1 MRLAALRFDHFWRTD
16 PSGNRRCITFASMT
30 RLTSPN
36 KSKALSPLRLI
47 AVALVAAVTLVGLPH
62 FAAAANPA
70 LVKLTVHYQRADSEY
85 TGWNL
90 WLWKNVTTGTDV
102 DVNKAGVNFTESDDF
117 GKIARVELDG
127 MDKFESIGI
136 IVRKGDWAA
145 KDVSADRFINKFK
158 EDGTVEI
165 WLRQGDPVISYEKP
179 TGAIQ
184 EPAGSKLAKLYDS
197 ADFAAK
203 YTYKGD
209 DLGNVYSKSA
219 TKFRVWAPTA
229 KAVNLVTYA
238 KADDLAA
245 SGTVTAMKADVNGT
259 WIAELSGDKQGLI
272 YNYRVTVDAATNEA
286 VDPYVRAT
294 TVNGARGVVVDLS
307 KTNPTNWSKSK
318 PAFSGNPTDA
328 IIYELHVR
336 DLSMDAS
343 SGIPAANKGKYLAFT
358 DLNTSFSGQKTG
370 ISAIKDLGVTHVELL
385 PIFDYASV
393 DENSPTFNWGY
404 DPMNYNVPEGSYS
417 SDPKNPTARI
427 TELKSAIQAMH
438 KQKLRVNMDVVYNHV
453 YTASNF
459 SQELIIPGYWF
470 RTDESGNLTN
480 GSGCGNDVASERPM
494 VRKFIVD
501 SVKYWA
507 SEYNLDGFRFDLMGL
522 MDIETINQVTA
533 ALKKIDSTIIVIG
546 EGWDM
551 GTLASE
557 LRANQK
563 NIAKLN
569 GVSHFNDQIRDGLK
583 GSVFTPADPG
593 WATGKLTARSDVTA
607 GIVGNTEY
615 SFDMAAKWITQSPG
629 QSVNYVESHDNLTLA
644 DKITSSVKGVSPA
657 GIAQLSHFATS
668 VAFLSQGVPFMQ
680 AGQEFLRSKNGDE
693 NSYKSSDEVN
703 SLKWS
708 TKARNAT
715 TTRYYQG
722 LITLRKAH
730 PAFRMSTAAAVKA
743 NLKFISTT
751 NDVVI
756 YTLNGKAVKDSA
768 SLIVVIHN
776 PNPGS
781 TSVTLPNKGKWSVLV
796 KGSVA
801 GTKAIETLS
810 TNKVSVA
817 GQTTMVLTQ

>member
-1 MRLAALRFDHFWRTD
+1 MKKLAPRFLALF
-16 PSGNRRCITFASMT
+16 SLAILFAS
-30 RLTSPN
+30 
-36 KSKALSPLRLI
+36 
-47 AVALVAAVTLVGLPH
+47 GLP
-62 FAAAANPA
+62 AVSSAANPA

-102 DVNKAGVNFTESDDF
+102 DVNKAGVAFTESDDY
-117 GKIARVELDG
+117 GKVARLDIDG
-127 MDKFESIGI
+127 MDKFENLGI

-145 KDVSADRFINKFK
+145 KDVSADRFITKFK
-158 EDGTVEI
+158 EDGTAEI
-165 WLRQGDPVISYEKP
+165 WLRQGDPVIYYEKP

-203 YTYKGD
+203 YTYTGN
-209 DLGNVYSKSA
+209 DLGNTYSKDK

-229 KAVNLVTYA
+229 TKVDLVTYA
-238 KADDLAA
+238 DAKGSVS
-245 SGTVTAMKADVNGT
+245 SGTLTSMASSINGT
-259 WIAELSGDKQGLI
+259 WTAELAGDKNGLI
-272 YNYRVTVDAATNEA
+272 YNYRVTVSGTTNEA

-294 TVNGARGVVVDLS
+294 TINGVRGVVVDLD
-307 KTNPTNWSKSK
+307 KTDPTGWSTKK
-318 PAFSGNPTDA
+318 PAFSGKATDA

-336 DLSMDAS
+336 DLSMDSS
-343 SGIPAANKGKYLAFT
+343 SGISAADKGKYSAFT
-358 DLNTSFSGQKTG
+358 QLNTTFNGIKTG
-370 ISAIKDLGVTHVELL
+370 VSAIKDLGVTHVELL

-393 DENSPTFNWGY
+393 DEAAPTFNWGY

-417 SDPKNPTARI
+417 SDPTKPTARI
-427 TELKSAIQAMH
+427 TELKAAIQSMH
-438 KQKLRVNMDVVYNHV
+438 NQGLRVNMDVVYNHV

-459 SQELIIPGYWF
+459 SQELIVPGYWF

-501 SVKYWA
+501 SVKFWA

-522 MDIETINQVTA
+522 MDIQTINEVSA
-533 ALKKIDSTIIVIG
+533 ELKKIDPTIIIIG

-551 GTLASE
+551 GTLPAE

-563 NIAKLN
+563 NISKLN
-569 GVSHFNDQIRDGLK
+569 NVAHFNDQIRDGLK

-593 WATGKLTARSDVTA
+593 WATGKISARSDVTA
-607 GIVGNTEY
+607 GIVGNTEH
-615 SFDMAAKWITQSPG
+615 SIDMAAKWITQSPA
-629 QSVNYVESHDNLTLA
+629 QSVNYVESHDNLALA
-644 DKITSSVKGVSPA
+644 DKISSSVKGVSPA

-668 VAFLSQGVPFMQ
+668 VAFLAQGVPFMQ

-708 TKARNAT
+708 TKARNAVT
-715 TTRYYQG
+715 TKYFQG
-722 LITLRKAH
+722 LIALRKAH
-730 PAFRMSTAAAVKA
+730 PAFRMSTTAAVKA
-743 NLKFISTT
+743 NLKFIPTT
-751 NDVVI
+751 NDVIV
-756 YTLNGKAVKDSA
+756 YTLNGKAVRDSA
-768 SLIVVIHN
+768 KLIVVIHN
-776 PNPGS
+776 PNPGV
-781 TSVTLPNKGKWSVLV
+781 TSVALPNKGKWSVLV

>member
-1 MRLAALRFDHFWRTD
+1 
-16 PSGNRRCITFASMT
+16 MT
-30 RLTSPN
+30 RSTTLD

-47 AVALVAAVTLVGLPH
+47 AVALVAVVSLVGLPH
-62 FAAAANPA
+62 IATAANPA
-70 LVKLTVHYQRADSEY
+70 LVKLTVHYQRSDNDY
-85 TGWNL
+85 TNWNL
-90 WLWKNVTTGTDV
+90 WLWRNSSGTDS
-102 DVNKAGVNFTESDDF
+102 DVSKTGVPFTGSDDF
-117 GKIARVELDG
+117 GKLVSVEIDN
-127 MDKFESIGI
+127 MDKFENIGL
-136 IVRKGDWAA
+136 IVRKGEWLA
-145 KDVSADRFINKFK
+145 KDVSADRFISKIK

-165 WLRQGDPVISYEKP
+165 WLRQNDPVIYYEIP
-179 TGAIQ
+179 TGAVP
-184 EPAGSKLAKLYDS
+184 EPAGNKLAKLYDS
-197 ADFAAK
+197 ADFTSK
-203 YTYKGD
+203 YTYTGD
-209 DLGNVYSKSA
+209 DLGNTYSKNS

-229 KAVNLVTYA
+229 KSVSLVTYE
-238 KADDLAA
+238 KADDLAS
-245 SGTVTAMKADVNGT
+245 SGTITAMTADVNGT
-259 WIAELSGDKQGLI
+259 WVAELSGDKNGLI
-272 YNYRVTVDAATNEA
+272 YNYRVTVDATTNEA

-294 TVNGARGVVVDLS
+294 TVNGVRGVVVDLS
-307 KTNPTNWSKSK
+307 KTNPANWSKKK
-318 PAFSGNPTDA
+318 PAFSGKPTDA

-358 DLNTSFSGQKTG
+358 NLNTTFSGQKTG

-393 DENSPTFNWGY
+393 DETSPTFNWGY

-417 SDPKNPTARI
+417 SDPKNPMARI

-438 KQKLRVNMDVVYNHV
+438 DQKLRVNMDVVYNHV

-459 SQELIIPGYWF
+459 SQELIVPGYWF
-470 RTDESGNLTN
+470 RTDELGNLTN

-533 ALKKIDSTIIVIG
+533 ALKKIDPTIIVIG

-551 GTLASE
+551 GTLAAE

-563 NIAKLN
+563 NISKLN
-569 GVSHFNDQIRDGLK
+569 GVAHFNDQIRDGLK

-593 WATGKLTARSDVTA
+593 WATGKLAARPDVIA
-607 GIVGNTEY
+607 GIVGNTAY
-615 SFDMAAKWITQSPG
+615 SADVATKWITQSPA
-629 QSVNYVESHDNLTLA
+629 QSVNYVESHDNLALA
-644 DKITSSVKGVSPA
+644 DKITASVKGVSPA
-657 GIAQLSHFATS
+657 GVAQLSHFASS

-715 TTRYYQG
+715 TTKYFQG
-722 LITLRKAH
+722 LIALRKAH

-743 NLKFISTT
+743 NLKFLPTT
-751 NDVVI
+751 NDVI
-756 YTLNGKAVKDSA
+756 AYSLNGSAVKDSA
-768 SLIVVIHN
+768 KLIVVIHN
-776 PNPGS
+776 PNPGAA
-781 TSVTLPNKGKWSVLV
+781 SVTLPNKGKWTVLV

-801 GTKAIETLS
+801 GTKAIEILS

-817 GQTTMVLTQ
+817 GQTTIVLVQ

>member
-1 MRLAALRFDHFWRTD
+1 
-16 PSGNRRCITFASMT
+16 MT
-30 RLTSPN
+30 RLTSPE
-36 KSKALSPLRLI
+36 KSKALAPFRLI
-47 AVALVAAVTLVGLPH
+47 AIALAAVVTLVGLPH
-62 FAAAANPA
+62 IATAANPA
-70 LVKLTVHYQRADSEY
+70 LVKLTVHYQRSDNDY
-85 TGWNL
+85 TNWNL
-90 WLWKNVTTGTDV
+90 WLWRNVATGTDS
-102 DVNKAGVNFTESDDF
+102 DVNKAGVPFTGSDDF
-117 GKIARVELDG
+117 GKSVTVEIDN
-127 MDKFESIGI
+127 MDKFENIGI
-136 IVRKGDWAA
+136 IVRKGDWVA
-145 KDVSADRFINKFK
+145 KDVSADRFISKIK

-165 WLRQGDPVISYEKP
+165 WLRQNDSVIHYEKP
-179 TGAIQ
+179 SGAIQ
-184 EPAGSKLAKLYDS
+184 EAAGTKLAKLYDS

-203 YTYKGD
+203 YTYTGD

-229 KAVNLVTYA
+229 KSVNLVTYA

-245 SGTVTAMKADVNGT
+245 TGVVTAMKSDVNGT
-259 WIAELSGDKQGLI
+259 WIAELSGDKHGLI
-272 YNYRVTVDAATNEA
+272 YNYRITLDGATNEA

-294 TVNGARGVVVDLS
+294 TVNGVRGVVVDLD
-307 KTNPTNWSKSK
+307 KTDPTGWSTKK

-358 DLNTSFSGQKTG
+358 NLNTSFAGQKTG

-427 TELKSAIQAMH
+427 TELKAAIQSMH
-438 KQKLRVNMDVVYNHV
+438 DQKLRVNMDVVYNHV

-522 MDIETINQVTA
+522 MDIETINQTTA
-533 ALKKIDSTIIVIG
+533 ALKKIDPTIIVIG

-551 GTLASE
+551 GTLPAE

-563 NIAKLN
+563 NISKLN
-569 GVSHFNDQIRDGLK
+569 GVAHFNDQIRDGLK

-607 GIVGNTEY
+607 GIVGNTEH
-615 SFDMAAKWITQSPG
+615 SIDMAAKWITQSPA
-629 QSVNYVESHDNLTLA
+629 QSVNYVESHDNLALA
-644 DKITSSVKGVSPA
+644 DKITASVKGVSPA
-657 GIAQLSHFATS
+657 GVAQLSHFATS
-668 VAFLSQGVPFMQ
+668 VAFLAQGVPFMQ

-715 TTRYYQG
+715 TTKYFQG
-722 LITLRKAH
+722 LIALRKAH

-751 NDVVI
+751 NDVIV
-756 YTLNGKAVKDSA
+756 YTLNGKAVKDPA
-768 SLIVVIHN
+768 KLIVVIHN
-776 PNPGS
+776 PNPGA

-801 GTKAIETLS
+801 GTKAIQTLS